1 MATSAPNQAPFV
13 TDMPRVFRDVTEKGV
28 AEVKQNF
35 EKMTAA
41 ATDATEHVKT
51 MHTTTLTGIQ
61 DYSTKILEFTHVN
74 MTAAME
80 YAKKL
85 TTAKSPTEC
94 FELMGDYA
102 KTHMETL
109 SKQAQELAAIAQKM
123 TTSAMETMKSGF
135 QKAA

>member
-28 AEVKQNF
+28 AETKQTF

-41 ATDATEHVKT
+41 ATDTTEHVKAVYVT
-51 MHTTTLTGIQ
+51 SLTGIQ
-61 DYSTKILEFTHVN
+61 DYGTKVLEFTQVN

-80 YAKKL
+80 HAKKL
-85 TTAKSPTEC
+85 ATAKSPTEY
-94 FELMGDYA
+94 FQIMGDYA

-109 SKQAQELAAIAQKM
+109 SKQAQELAAIGQRIGTAATEM
-123 TTSAMETMKSGF
+123 MKSGLH
-135 QKAA
+135 KVA